1 MAKYT
6 VTEIVDY
13 EIEADSAEEAEE
25 ILAGADNP
33 DIYFK
38 GLRSRAAT
46 HVGTPPTFVRGPA
59 TASIFTRKP
68 Q

>member
-1 MAKYT
+1 MATYT
-6 VTEIVDY
+6 VTEVVDY

-25 ILAGADNP
+25 ILAASDNP
-33 DIYFK
+33 DQYFK

-46 HVGTPPTFVRGPA
+46 HVATPPTFVSGPA